1 MASPLVSRAA
11 ANAANQPSSLRMA
24 AAQRS
29 ILYDC
34 AVVAP
39 QILSPD
45 NFTALVCQQCALIVP
60 ENAMKWYKMSDA
72 PDRADYSVPDQ
83 FADFAR
89 ARDLKLRGHTLLWY
103 WRTPTWS
110 QIARSGGG
118 RRGDGAFDQAPRRG

>member
-60 ENAMKWYKMSDA
+60 ET
-72 PDRADYSVPDQ
+72 R
-83 FADFAR
+83 
-89 ARDLKLRGHTLLWY
+89 
-103 WRTPTWS
+103 
-110 QIARSGGG
+110 
-118 RRGDGAFDQAPRRG
+118 